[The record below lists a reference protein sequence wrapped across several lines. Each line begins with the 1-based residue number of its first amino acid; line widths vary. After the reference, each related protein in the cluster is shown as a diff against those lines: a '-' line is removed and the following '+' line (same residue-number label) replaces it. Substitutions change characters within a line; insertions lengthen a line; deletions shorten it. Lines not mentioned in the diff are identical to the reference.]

1 MTPPEDSTRILLI
14 FRKGS
19 FAIFNDL
26 IHWILLL
33 ETYISDVKVEVK
45 GVAGVDA
52 EVECGKEGEEERG
65 YRMQLLHVKRVL
77 QGEERG
83 QTLRKLLREIFIKLT
98 QKM

>member
-33 ETYISDVKVEVK
+33 ETYISEVKVEVK
-45 GVAGVDA
+45 GFGDVDV
-52 EVECGKEGEEERG
+52 EVECGKEGEEER
-65 YRMQLLHVKRVL
+65 RRCMQLLHVKRVL
-77 QGEERG
+77 Q
-83 QTLRKLLREIFIKLT
+83 
-98 QKM
+98 